1 MKLRTRLSSTSLFA
15 ALGSVVSLGAQGLF
29 ALFLLKL
36 FDASAVGQFSVVSQ
50 IAFCWATL
58 ALAQSPLSLLAE
70 RHTAAHTAA
79 ASAWGQ
85 SAVRMLW
92 MSPWALL
99 ALWWSHSH
107 SSASNAHWSTLAPW
121 ACGIAVLQMSWLLA
135 QSLTLRQQAPAAV
148 AWVRL
153 LPPVLAAL
161 IAGFGAVALG
171 LTDSR
176 TLLLSALLGYGAGAL
191 WLLPAWT
198 ASPLAPTKPPPAE
211 TSTKDPLH
219 GDARGTRLKLL
230 HTLTD
235 VAVSGLL
242 AVQWQ
247 ALYGTA
253 EAGMLLVL
261 LRVFGFIPGLVHS
274 AWAQVVMSE
283 GAAQRR
289 ASLHMAALACGV
301 IAAIALA
308 VDAAL
313 RWGWLQASWQ
323 GLGAYRWPLAGWQ
336 RAACAMAAHAHLPFA
351 HGRAV
356 RFSWQCIGMNGTM
369 LGLLLLPLLWPLLL
383 SLFGPALPTGLTA
396 HQHLLMVSGFMTLAL
411 LAQALDHG
419 LQRQSR

>member
-1 MKLRTRLSSTSLFA
+1 MKLRTRLPSTSLFA
-15 ALGSVVSLGAQGLF
+15 ALGSVVSLAAQGLF

-92 MSPWALL
+92 MSPGALL

-107 SSASNAHWSTLAPW
+107 SSASAQHWGALVPW
-121 ACGIAVLQMSWLLA
+121 VGGIAVLQMSWLLA

-198 ASPLAPTKPPPAE
+198 SSPAAPTEPPH
-211 TSTKDPLH
+211 SDPVH
-219 GDARGTRLKLL
+219 GDTRNTRLKLL

-247 ALYGTA
+247 ALYGTV

-289 ASLHMAALACGV
+289 TSLHMAALACVV
-301 IAAIALA
+301 IAAIALV

-313 RWGWLQASWQ
+313 HWGWLQASWQ
-323 GLGAYRWPLAGWQ
+323 GLDAYLWPLACWQ
-336 RAACAMAAHAHLPFA
+336 MAACAMAAHAHLPFA

-356 RFSWQCIGMNGTM
+356 RFSWQCIGMNGA
-369 LGLLLLPLLWPLLL
+369 LLALLLLPLLLPLI
-383 SLFGPALPTGLTA
+383 GTALPTGLTA
-396 HQHLLMVSGFMTLAL
+396 HQHLLLLSGFMTLAL
-411 LAQALDHG
+411 LIQTLDHG
-419 LQRQSR
+419 LYAHRR

>member
-1 MKLRTRLSSTSLFA
+1 MILRTRLSPATLFA

-29 ALFLLKL
+29 AVFLLKL

-58 ALAQSPLSLLAE
+58 ALAQSPLSLLAD
-70 RHTAAHTAA
+70 RHIAAQTAA
-79 ASAWGQ
+79 ATAWGQ

-99 ALWWSHSH
+99 ALWWSQSH
-107 SSASNAHWSTLAPW
+107 ATAGATNWSALAPW
-121 ACGIAVLQMSWLLA
+121 ACGIAGLQMSWLLA
-135 QSLTLRQQAPAAV
+135 QSLTLRQQATAAV

-161 IAGFGAVALG
+161 IAWFGAGALG
-171 LTDSR
+171 RTDSS
-176 TLLLSALLGYGAGAL
+176 TLLLSALLGYGAGAA
-191 WLLPAWT
+191 WLLPA
-198 ASPLAPTKPPPAE
+198 LRN
-211 TSTKDPLH
+211 TSAQTDT
-219 GDARGTRLKLL
+219 GTSSATVSADTRDTRLKLL

-261 LRVFGFIPGLVHS
+261 LRIFGFIPGLVHS
-274 AWAQVVMSE
+274 AWAQVAMSE
-283 GAAQRR
+283 GTAQRR
-289 ASLHMAALACGV
+289 ASLRIAALACGV
-301 IAAIALA
+301 ILIIALA

-323 GLGAYRWPLAGWQ
+323 GLGAYLWPLACWQ
-336 RAACAMAAHAHLPFA
+336 MAACAMAAHAHLPFA

-356 RFSWQCIGMNGTM
+356 RFSWQCIAMNAAM
-369 LGLLLLPLLWPLLL
+369 LALLLLPLL
-383 SLFGPALPTGLTA
+383 GHVLPIGLTA
-396 HQHLLMVSGFMTLAL
+396 HQHLLLVSGFMTLAL
-411 LAQALDHG
+411 MAQALDHG
-419 LQRQSR
+419 LHRQSR